1 MMDLQRLALLGGIFA
16 VLFLLLLQWNKFEAA
31 RVPVKSA
38 ASQETLS
45 SNTIASIS
53 TDTPTK
59 DTAPSDIPD
68 VEASSGVAAN
78 VASNPSASSSSLIS
92 VNTDVLNVK
101 IDRLGGDI
109 VMVSLP
115 TYWAELNTPEI
126 AFELLNHTNEKTYIA
141 QSGLIGKGGTDKNNS
156 RPLFS
161 AAQNNY
167 SLQEDKD
174 QLIVDLIL
182 PEQNGIKI
190 TKQFSFSRG
199 EHVIDVVYLIDNRSL
214 EEWQG
219 SFFGQIKRDGSIPKT
234 TSTGLK
240 PFLGVATTTTE
251 SHYKKMDFEE
261 VEKNP
266 LKITVEGGWIAMVQH
281 YFISA
286 WIGSPDETNTFT
298 TRKLKN
304 EGIYILGYTGPTKI
318 IAPGTS
324 GEIHSRFYAGPKT
337 THRLEEIS
345 PYLDLTVDY
354 GWLWWVAKPIHW
366 VLKYLHG
373 FIANWGWS
381 IVALTILIKILLFPL
396 SHKAYIS
403 MGHMRKVAPK
413 MSAIREQCGDD
424 RQKLQAEMLKL
435 YKTEKINPMGGCLP
449 MLLQMPVFIALYWVL
464 MESVELRHAPFV
476 GWILDL
482 SVMDPWFCLPILM
495 GISMYFQQKMNPA
508 PPDPMQ
514 AKVMQFLPI
523 IFTFMFLWFPAGL
536 VLYWLVNNLTSMAHQ
551 AYINKLVERGEA

>member
-1 MMDLQRLALLGGIFA
+1 MALLGGIFT
-16 VLFLLLLQWNKFEAA
+16 VLFLLLLQWNKFDASNA
-31 RVPVKSA
+31 PIKTA

-45 SNTIASIS
+45 SSAV
-53 TDTPTK
+53 TPSSLDEPATNK
-59 DTAPSDIPD
+59 VAADIPD
-68 VEASSGVAAN
+68 LNTALNSEATPDAVS
-78 VASNPSASSSSLIS
+78 PISSSLIS
-92 VNTDVLNVK
+92 VSTDVLNIK

-115 TYWAELNTPEI
+115 TYWAELSSPDVP
-126 AFELLNHTNEKTYIA
+126 FELLNRTNEKTYIA
-141 QSGLIGKGGTDKNNS
+141 QSGLIGRNATDKNAS

-161 AAQNNY
+161 VAQSHY
-167 SLQEDKD
+167 SLPENQDR
-174 QLIVDLIL
+174 LVVDLTL
-182 PEQNGIKI
+182 PEQNGITI
-190 TKQFSFSRG
+190 TKRFGFVRG
-199 EHVIDVVYLIDNRSL
+199 EHVIDVSYLIVNNGNK
-214 EEWQG
+214 EWQA
-219 SFFGQIKRDGSIPKT
+219 SFFGQIKRDGSVPKT
-234 TSTGLK
+234 SATGLK
-240 PFLGVATTTTE
+240 PFLGVATTT
-251 SHYKKMDFEE
+251 SDAHYKKMDFEE
-261 VEKNP
+261 VEKDP
-266 LKITVEGGWIAMVQH
+266 LKITVDGGWIAMVQH

-286 WIGSPDETNTFT
+286 WIGNPGESNTFT
-298 TRKLKN
+298 TRTIKSD
-304 EGIYILGYTGPTKI
+304 GTYILGYTGPTKT
-318 IAPGTS
+318 IAPGAS
-324 GEIHSRFYAGPKT
+324 GELLSRFYAGPKAT
-337 THRLEEIS
+337 QRLEEIS
-345 PYLDLTVDY
+345 PYLDLTVDF

-366 VLKYLHG
+366 VLKYLNG
-373 FIANWGWS
+373 FIENWGWS

-403 MGHMRKVAPK
+403 MGHMRKVGPK
-413 MSAIREQCGDD
+413 MTAIREQCGDN
-424 RQKLQAEMLKL
+424 RQKLQEEMLKL

-523 IFTFMFLWFPAGL
+523 VFTFMFLWFPAGL

-551 AYINKLVERGEA
+551 AYINKLVERGDA